1 MLVLIYKNSRKLIA
15 RKLGFLHTVY
25 SVVFCLVT
33 VFRQLEEK
41 LPTSGRISIQIQILN
56 GKN

>member
-1 MLVLIYKNSRKLIA
+1 MLVLIA

-33 VFRQLEEK
+33 IFRQLEEK
-41 LPTSGRISIQIQILN
+41 LPTCGRISIQIQILN

>member
-1 MLVLIYKNSRKLIA
+1 MLVVIYNSRKLIA

-41 LPTSGRISIQIQILN
+41 LPTCGRISIQIQILN